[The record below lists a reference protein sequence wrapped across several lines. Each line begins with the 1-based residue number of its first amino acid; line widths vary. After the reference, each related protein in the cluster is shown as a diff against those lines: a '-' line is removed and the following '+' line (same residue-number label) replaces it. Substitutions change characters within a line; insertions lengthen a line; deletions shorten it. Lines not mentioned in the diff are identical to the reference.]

1 MESEPHVFMKNLSE
15 SFLDIR
21 FNVKNDLID
30 YFIRCFATRTM
41 FRILG
46 ITPKRF
52 PLYTLAEDFYD
63 FSTKI
68 SSIPRNLG
76 DLLILPNRPRCKFPN
91 SDEWIHWIRENVPEG
106 MLLEDFESFV
116 YYADVF
122 GARWLERYMKEMRIF
137 YGIRIVC
144 NILVAIIQLLIIYCL
159 YSMVHTNEMLSA
171 VLTGAMVVLSLM
183 VCAYVSKEL
192 K

>member
-1 MESEPHVFMKNLSE
+1 MESEPHIFMKNLSE

-21 FNVKNDLID
+21 FNVKNNLID

-63 FSTKI
+63 FSTKLSTI
-68 SSIPRNLG
+68 ASNLG
-76 DLLILPNRPRCKFPN
+76 DLLILPNRQHYKFPN
-91 SDEWIHWIRENVPEG
+91 SDKWIHRLNENVPDG

-116 YYADVF
+116 YHADFF
-122 GARWLERYMKEMRIF
+122 GTRWLERYMRSE
-137 YGIRIVC
+137 
-144 NILVAIIQLLIIYCL
+144 
-159 YSMVHTNEMLSA
+159 E
-171 VLTGAMVVLSLM
+171 
-183 VCAYVSKEL
+183 
-192 K
+192 